1 MDNNPVYQKC
11 AAQHFG
17 AWMIEPRW
25 FQQAVNAVK
34 AGTYKPETAEAS
46 ADPGGNKVVGEMVG
60 DTFKVLYYRESG
72 IARIPISGQMA
83 KGDSSFGGQSSVR
96 SRRAVRLAAQD
107 EAVSSILLHIDSP
120 GGTVAGTGDLAADV
134 RNADKIKPVYTYF
147 EDLGASAAYW
157 VGSQGRKVY
166 ANPTA
171 EIGSIGTMTYL
182 EDTSGAYEK
191 AGIKV
196 HLVST
201 GKYKGAWVDGLEV
214 SDDYIKTVQT
224 EIDDL
229 NEHFLAGV
237 LAGRKNLT
245 REQLMGIADG
255 RVFIADKAKQIGLID
270 EVSTLD
276 AVMAAISKES
286 YSMTREQFDAFA
298 VEHPE
303 AVASYVDQG
312 KKAGHADAIAELQ
325 LIREACGADNLAVAV
340 DAFETGQSVDS
351 AKSTVAAV
359 AKARADEAAKYAGK
373 DAEIA
378 ALKAQV
384 AKAQFVAGSQGA
396 VGTKPAVD
404 DEPAVVQYDSPT
416 AQAEAEY
423 ADEAIKAQYPNKA
436 GYMAFR
442 VAELTGRV
450 TYHKAK

>member
-1 MDNNPVYQKC
+1 MNDSPVYQKC

-34 AGTYKPETAEAS
+34 AGTYTAEAP
-46 ADPGGNKVVGEMVG
+46 ADEPADKPAPMYQNAG
-60 DTFKVLYYRESG
+60 G
-72 IARIPISGQMA
+72 IARISLAGQMT
-83 KGDSSFGGQSSVR
+83 KGGSSFGGASSVR
-96 SRRAVRLAAQD
+96 MRQAVRAAVAD
-107 EAVSSILLHIDSP
+107 DSVHSILLHIDSP

-134 RNADKIKPVYTYF
+134 RAADKIKPVYTYF

-237 LAGRKNLT
+237 LAGRKGMT

-312 KKAGHADAIAELQ
+312 KKAGHSSAVAEFKA
-325 LIREACGADNLAVAV
+325 IREACGDNLAIAV

-384 AKAQFVAGSQGA
+384 EKAQFVAGSQGA
-396 VGTKPAVD
+396 VGTGVAADK
-404 DEPAVVQYDSPT
+404 EPEAKVYGSPKE
-416 AQAEAEY
+416 QAEAEF
-423 ADEAIKAQYPNKA
+423 EASAEIRQNYMNKSVYVA
-436 GYMAFR
+436 GR
-442 VAELTGRV
+442 VAELNGRV
-450 TYHKAK
+450 SISKGSKQPE